1 MTRHLYAPDLP
12 DPDLL
17 IRTSG
22 EYRVS
27 NFLLW
32 QIAYTELAILDLYW
46 PDFKEEHL
54 YEAVLDYQRRGA
66 PLRRRRPRARS
77 CLAPARPSP

>member
-1 MTRHLYAPDLP
+1 
-12 DPDLL
+12 
-17 IRTSG
+17 
-22 EYRVS
+22 VS

-54 YEAVLDYQRRGA
+54 YEAVLDYQRRE
-66 PLRRRRPRARS
+66 RRYGGVV
-77 CLAPARPSP
+77 PAQGPASPPPRPSP